1 MQAPRGPVWTTAG
14 VFIFVGGYVGGLI
27 VAIGSAMSGFGGLS
41 GSVWTSALSVP
52 VMALMGL
59 VFGFAP
65 AAGTGLIA
73 GVLSGVV
80 RHKVAWVALATVI
93 GAVLA
98 GLLLAHDLDGWLF
111 FGPVGALSAFV
122 SALIALQ
129 VRPRW
134 SN

>member
-1 MQAPRGPVWTTAG
+1 MQAPRGSIWTTAG

-41 GSVWTSALSVP
+41 DSVWSRIVSVP
-52 VMALMGL
+52 LTALMGL

-73 GVLSGVV
+73 GLLSSVVRQRVAWVVLASAIGTVLSG
-80 RHKVAWVALATVI
+80 LF
-93 GAVLA
+93 
-98 GLLLAHDLDGWLF
+98 LAHDLDGWVLF
-111 FGPVGALSAFV
+111 GSIGALSAFV